1 MEHQEHV
8 ENADH
13 VPVPSG
19 VTITGLGA
27 MLTTN
32 TQHGAL
38 WMLSQQSIRHCMQ
51 EEEEELQTRVRQLN
65 ARVCHAPGHCCTC
78 RSGVARS
85 WASALPMNKSCLALL
100 TANALVEGLCGQAL
114 GLCVAQQQAI
124 FTAHQQAIRSTH
136 TANTQA
142 EEELCS
148 RDAADADAAGDAG
161 KQGDDEAVKRLKGHL
176 EQNESKRKAQVE
188 KHFR

>member
-114 GLCVAQQQAI
+114 GLCSS
-124 FTAHQQAIRSTH
+124 HQQTPPGPRSQRTRTKRNSELVWPGPGALRGP
-136 TANTQA
+136 TASHFHSPSASHQV
-142 EEELCS
+142 
-148 RDAADADAAGDAG
+148 DAHSKHAGGGGAVQ
-161 KQGDDEAVKRLKGHL
+161 QGCC
-176 EQNESKRKAQVE
+176 
-188 KHFR
+188 